1 MTRKTLTI
9 LAAGGSLALLLG
21 AFGFQMMGYAPC
33 KMCIWQ
39 RWPHAVA
46 IVIGVVAFF
55 VPRAGLLYLGALA
68 ALTTAAIG
76 VFHAGV
82 ELKWWQGPT
91 TCTSGDIS
99 NLSTDELMTQI
110 LNAPV
115 IRCDEIA
122 WQFMGISMAGWNAIL
137 SFCLVGL
144 WIAAARRS

>member
-33 KMCIWQ
+33 KMCLWQ
-39 RWPHAVA
+39 RWPHAAA
-46 IVIGVVAFF
+46 ILIGIIAFF

-68 ALTTAAIG
+68 ALTTGLIG
-76 VFHAGV
+76 VYHAGV
-82 ELKWWQGPT
+82 EMKWWQGPT

-110 LNAPV
+110 MNAPV

-122 WQFMGISMAGWNAIL
+122 WQFMGISMAGWNAVL
-137 SFCLVGL
+137 SFVLVGL
-144 WIAAARRS
+144 WIAAARHK

>member
-46 IVIGVVAFF
+46 IVIGVIAFF
-55 VPRAGLLYLGALA
+55 VPRTGLLYLGALA

-115 IRCDEIA
+115 IRCHEIA

-137 SFCLVGL
+137 SLCLVGL
-144 WIAAARRS
+144 WIAAARRN